1 VLGHIKENAGQKPE
15 NPLQFKLPMLFY
27 TPLRYPGGK
36 RRLAPTIMRL
46 LEVNDLKNVH
56 YAEPYA
62 GGSAIGLSLLF
73 EEYASTIHINDL
85 SRPVYAFWYSI
96 LNHTEDFCR
105 RIEKIKVTMREW
117 RRQRRVYG
125 RRETADFSELGFA
138 AFFLNRTN
146 RSGVID
152 GGVIGGQKQT
162 GAWGID
168 ARFSKDELIRRIR
181 KIGRYKNRIFI
192 YQQDA
197 LDFSRNVIPALGANT
212 FTFYDPPYIDPGKGR
227 LYLNEYKLEDHRRL
241 ALHIAEIDGPWV
253 VTYDYPAIAANLYP
267 TYRRIVYGLSY
278 SAQDRR
284 KGKEV
289 MFLSHNLRVPESWTG
304 RVINMEHERSGH
316 PVYGRMSNVKPHAEM
331 ETGER
336 AANRFTAALK
346 TVLSVPKSNIPNP
359 FKKPKQKR
367 KKPDAKKR

>member
-1 VLGHIKENAGQKPE
+1 
-15 NPLQFKLPMLFY
+15 MLY
-27 TPLRYPGGK
+27 HTPLRYPGGK
-36 RRLAPTIMRL
+36 RRLAPTVMRL
-46 LEVNDLKNVH
+46 LEVNNLRNVH

-62 GGSAIGLSLLF
+62 GGAAIGLALLF

-85 SRPVYAFWYSI
+85 SRPVYAFWYAI

-105 RIEKIKVTMREW
+105 RIEKVHVTMREW
-117 RRQRRVYG
+117 RRQRKVYA
-125 RRETADFSELGFA
+125 RLETSDFSELGFA

-146 RSGVID
+146 RSGVIA

-168 ARFSKDELIRRIR
+168 ARFNKDELIRRIR
-181 KIGRYKNRIFI
+181 KIGRYKNRILI

-197 LDFSRNVIPALGANT
+197 LDFSSKLIPTLGTNT
-212 FTFYDPPYIDPGKGR
+212 FTFYDPPYINPGKGK
-227 LYLNEYKLEDHRRL
+227 LYLNEYQLADHRRL
-241 ALHIAEIDGPWV
+241 ALHIAELDRPWV

-284 KGKEV
+284 SGKEV
-289 MFLSHNLRVPESWTG
+289 MFLSHNLRVNEQWSG
-304 RVINMEHERSGH
+304 RVINMERKRSEH
-316 PVYGRMSNVKPHAEM
+316 PVYGRMRNVKPHPEM

-336 AANRFTAALK
+336 AANRFETALK
-346 TVLSVPKSNIPNP
+346 SVLSVTKSDVPNP
-359 FKKPKQKR
+359 FKKAKKKR
-367 KKPDAKKR
+367 KKPDARKR